1 MKKAFG
7 ELMGNLNEGAL
18 KQLKKR
24 LQEIECDMIRLLCED
39 SAFLSFD
46 DAASFRWAL
55 SLARIS
61 KVRVDKNRPQDD
73 VPIDHASD
81 RYRAE
86 LFGILSRALNTFDLL
101 DKEKL
106 KSLAPIVAKLV
117 RAERQDI
124 LRLFANRLPSQAL
137 DDATRRRPL
146 ALTLSGGGGTSY
158 VFVGAFHALEEAG
171 LIPSVIT
178 GSSMGAILGAYRART
193 KHFSFDG
200 LDALVEK
207 TSWSRIAQPYSG
219 PSRFGVPATFRLY
232 LRDVV
237 GHEFEKDGE
246 FLRLSDLAIPLR
258 VCVAGLSSTS
268 APPEEE
274 LQRYAH
280 LLDETKSGD
289 AKSRAQS
296 KSIISIIMEFA
307 QKPLKPIYLG
317 RDDLTK
323 EFDVLDAIG
332 FSAAIPGVFHY
343 DIMRNDP
350 RMVKLVTTLFER
362 EGVIRL
368 IDGGFVDNLP
378 AREAIRAVS
387 DGVSD
392 GFDPFVLAL
401 DGFAPGLNRH
411 LFFYPLMR
419 FAMENS
425 REGHEASH
433 LTVTFKH
440 VLSPINLVPTRE
452 TFHYAVKQGYAE
464 ISLHMGFIRKMVG
477 PIPEPSWLNDLRSAD
492 F

>member
-1 MKKAFG
+1 
-7 ELMGNLNEGAL
+7 MGNLNEGAS

-24 LQEIECDMIRLLCED
+24 LAEIECDIVRLICED
-39 SAFLSFD
+39 GTFLTSD
-46 DAASFRWAL
+46 EAATLRWAL

-61 KVRVDKNRPQDD
+61 KVRVTADRPQDD
-73 VPIDHASD
+73 VAIDHASD

-86 LFGILSRALNTFDLL
+86 LYALISNTLNSFDLL

-106 KSLAPIVAKLV
+106 RSLTPKIARLAQT
-117 RAERQDI
+117 ERDD
-124 LRLFANRLPSQAL
+124 LLHLFAGRLPASAI

-158 VFVGAFHALEEAG
+158 VFVGAFFALEEAG

-193 KHFSFDG
+193 RNFSFDG
-200 LDALVEK
+200 VDALVEK
-207 TSWSRIAQPYSG
+207 TSWGRIAQPYAG

-237 GHEFEKDGE
+237 GHEFEKNGD
-246 FLRLSDLAIPLR
+246 FLKLSDLAIPLR
-258 VCVAGLSSTS
+258 VCVAGLSATS
-268 APPEEE
+268 PPREEE

-280 LLDETKSGD
+280 LLDAAKAD
-289 AKSRAQS
+289 DFKSRARS

-317 RDDLTK
+317 RDALTK
-323 EFDVLDAIG
+323 DFDVLDAIG

-350 RMVKLVTTLFER
+350 RMIKLVTTLFER
-362 EGVIRL
+362 EGIIRL

-378 AREAIRAVS
+378 AAEAARAVS
-387 DGVSD
+387 EGECD

-411 LFFYPLMR
+411 IFFYPLMR

-425 REGHEASH
+425 RDGYEAAD
-433 LTVTFKH
+433 LAVTFKH
-440 VLSPINLVPTRE
+440 VLSPITIIPTRE
-452 TFHYAVKQGYAE
+452 TFQYAVKQGYAE
-464 ISLHMGFIRKMVG
+464 ISLHISFIRKMVG
-477 PIPEPSWLNDLRSAD
+477 PIPEPSWLKNQT
-492 F
+492 

>member
-1 MKKAFG
+1 
-7 ELMGNLNEGAL
+7 MGNLNEGAL
-18 KQLKKR
+18 KQLKRR
-24 LQEIECDMIRLLCED
+24 LQEIECDMVRLICED
-39 SAFLSFD
+39 TTLFTSD
-46 DAASFRWAL
+46 EAASLRWAM

-61 KVRVDKNRPQDD
+61 RVRVDKNRPQDD
-73 VPIDHASD
+73 VHIDHASD
-81 RYRAE
+81 RFRAE
-86 LFGILSRALNTFDLL
+86 LYGMLSHALNSFDLI

-106 KSLAPIVAKLV
+106 KALAPRIAKL
-117 RAERQDI
+117 AQIERQDL
-124 LRLFANRLPSQAL
+124 LRLFAHRLPSTSL
-137 DDATRRRPL
+137 DDATRRRPFS
-146 ALTLSGGGGTSY
+146 LTLSGGGGTSY

-200 LDALVEK
+200 VDALVEK
-207 TSWSRIAQPYSG
+207 TSWSRIAQPYAG

-237 GHEFEKDGE
+237 GHEFERDGE
-246 FLRLSDLAIPLR
+246 FMRLCDLAIPLR
-258 VCVAGLSSTS
+258 VCVAGLSSTN
-268 APPEEE
+268 APHEEE

-280 LLDETKSGD
+280 LLDNAKSG
-289 AKSRAQS
+289 ALKSRAKS
-296 KSIISIIMEFA
+296 KSIISAIMDFA

-317 RDDLTK
+317 RDALTK

-378 AREAIRAVS
+378 ALEAIRAVAE
-387 DGVSD
+387 GECE
-392 GFDPFVLAL
+392 GFDPFVVSL

-411 LFFYPLMR
+411 IFFYPLMR

-425 REGHEASH
+425 RDGYENSH
-433 LTVTFKH
+433 LTVTFKD

-452 TFHYAVKQGYAE
+452 TFQYAVKQGYAE
-464 ISLHMGFIRKMVG
+464 ISLHIGFIRKMVG
-477 PIPEPSWLNDLRSAD
+477 PIPDPSWLKED
-492 F
+492 